1 MPVSVSVS
9 VWQRVSARQI
19 PLEPHTLVSELAK
32 CRASNYS
39 RQMPNLNLM
48 PDPIILGEGGLE
60 FVNIIWNASHTVH
73 QLGSAQPALIRHC
86 NYLEYVLILPQSETQ
101 YLVVSFPTYAELFRE
116 LE

>member
-1 MPVSVSVS
+1 MYSPLPFVSNLSLH
-9 VWQRVSARQI
+9 I
-19 PLEPHTLVSELAK
+19 EDELANLQK
-32 CRASNYS
+32 RLQ
-39 RQMPNLNLM
+39 RRLNLV
-48 PDPIILGEGGLE
+48 E
-60 FVNIIWNASHTVH
+60 FVNIIWNALHTVH

>member
-1 MPVSVSVS
+1 MAVARGRDWAGGPARTPQPGEGRHQPGDGVLLKTIITGGEL
-9 VWQRVSARQI
+9 RV
-19 PLEPHTLVSELAK
+19 
-32 CRASNYS
+32 
-39 RQMPNLNLM
+39 
-48 PDPIILGEGGLE
+48 GGGGWGGLE
-60 FVNIIWNASHTVH
+60 FVNIIWNALHTVH